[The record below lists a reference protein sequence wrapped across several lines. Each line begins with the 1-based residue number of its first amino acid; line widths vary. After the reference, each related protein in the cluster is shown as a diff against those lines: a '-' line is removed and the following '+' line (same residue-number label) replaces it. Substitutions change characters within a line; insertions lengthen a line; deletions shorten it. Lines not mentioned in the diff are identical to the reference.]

1 MTSNNNSD
9 ADGASVESSGPYD
22 PCDIDEEVLEDIK
35 ANDPDWVAF
44 YVTCNGDANPNF
56 RNHDPLS
63 IDWEK
68 EGFAISRSSHRK
80 LLEIRDLQQE
90 TDEHYFYCERNQ
102 EERVKN
108 AKAFYKAVAENR
120 SIKHLTIEGNITFG
134 LEMKD
139 TVAILRPFVQSNN
152 KLRSLQLS
160 HFTMDVRTAQ
170 ILASALSNC
179 AGSLRIFEL
188 KRCDGLTGRAM
199 EKIINAMKVNS
210 NITELSLDENDIDDD
225 VGAVLGDALT
235 TLSLKSL
242 SLRGDYEMRS
252 GSISPAGM
260 EAISNGISQNS
271 TLETLDFWRF
281 PITVDG
287 GLSLAEA
294 ISNNSVLALK
304 KLNLTCAVRSAQFAP
319 SPEGWAIFF
328 DFLSNS
334 PLQDLQLGGNNI
346 SDDAIPSMVEC
357 LNSMT
362 SLTDLCLWQCSE
374 VTTSGWS
381 DFFRLLKNNMSLR
394 KCNMRANSIFNMSVV
409 EDMSSTLC
417 DGTSIE
423 SIFSSNHTLSS
434 IGVGLWTELFHE
446 SLFVM
451 NPGIKLLLKMN
462 ENDDKVE
469 VARQKIIKYYFFQ
482 QNNLHE
488 LGRMDLGLLPRVLGY
503 VDKYEPT
510 RLYEIVRAIPSLVRN
525 NDNEKTIG
533 TKRKRKR
540 RA

>member
-9 ADGASVESSGPYD
+9 DDSVESSDSSGPYD
-22 PCDIDEEVLEDIK
+22 PCDIDEEVLECIK
-35 ANDPDWVAF
+35 ANDPDWDAF
-44 YVTCNGDANPNF
+44 YVTFNGDRNPNF
-56 RNHDPLS
+56 PFDPLS

-68 EGFAISRSSHRK
+68 EGFAISRSSHIK

-90 TDEHYFYCERNQ
+90 TDEHYFYCERNK
-102 EERVKN
+102 EERVRN
-108 AKAFYKAVAENR
+108 AKAFYKAVAANR
-120 SIKHLTIEGNITFG
+120 SIKYLTIEGNITYG

-160 HFTMDVRTAQ
+160 HFTLDARTTQ

-179 AGSLRIFEL
+179 AGSLRSFEL

-225 VGAVLGDALT
+225 VGIVLGDALT

-260 EAISNGISQNS
+260 EAISNGLSHNT

-281 PITVDG
+281 PITVNG

-294 ISNNSVLALK
+294 ITNNSVLALK

-346 SDDAIPSMVEC
+346 SDDVIPSMVEC

-362 SLTDLCLWQCSE
+362 SLTDLCLWECSN
-374 VTTSGWS
+374 VTTSGWT

-394 KCNMRANSIFNMSVV
+394 KCEMYGNPISNVSVV
-409 EDMSSTLC
+409 AAMSSALC
-417 DGTSIE
+417 DGTGVE
-423 SIFSSNHTLSS
+423 SIFSSNHTLYR
-434 IGVGLWTELFHE
+434 IE
-446 SLFVM
+446 SLFSFSM
-451 NPGIKLLLKMN
+451 DPGIKLLLKMN

-469 VARQKIIKYYFFQ
+469 VARQKIIKYYFLEES
-482 QNNLHE
+482 NLHE

-510 RLYEIVRAIPSLVRN
+510 RLYEIVRAIPSLVHN
-525 NDNEKTIG
+525 NEKTIG